1 MVSNDEFREYIE
13 NLMEM
18 YLEINKMAANDEKYA
33 DLSRKELDDRILRAP
48 LF

>member
-18 YLEINKMAANDEKYA
+18 YLKINKIAANDE
-33 DLSRKELDDRILRAP
+33 
-48 LF
+48 